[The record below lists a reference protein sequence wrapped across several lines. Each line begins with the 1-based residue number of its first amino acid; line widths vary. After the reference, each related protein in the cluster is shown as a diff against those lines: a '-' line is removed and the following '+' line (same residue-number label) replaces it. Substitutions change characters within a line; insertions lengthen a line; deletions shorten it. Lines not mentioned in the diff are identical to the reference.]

1 MAEKLQCNFSATFI
15 FYKGDNFIAE
25 SLEECVRRL
34 LTSEEA
40 IEKKGL
46 RVNAGKT
53 KIMNCGTGLNLLQFP
68 CPVCRTG
75 VGSNRFFCNGCKHKK
90 CSGLKRLTKYPDY
103 RCKWCQGTAHPLE
116 GRPQREVQVGPDKL
130 EVVASFCYLGDMLS
144 AAGGCELST
153 TTPVK
158 TEVQGA
164 ASSSLFTPPLFQ
176 DTWPCV
182 QLLCVERNVPC
193 Q

>member
-1 MAEKLQCNFSATFI
+1 MAPKSSSVFIPLVKKKNVAEKLQCNFSATFI

-53 KIMNCGTGLNLLQFP
+53 KIMICGKGLNLLQSSGEFP
-68 CPVCRTG
+68 SAVCRTG

-90 CSGLKRLTKYPDY
+90 CSGLKHLTKYPEY
-103 RCKWCQGTAHPLE
+103 RCTWCQGTAHPLD
-116 GRPQREVQVGPDKL
+116 GRPQRDLFVLRFYGP
-130 EVVASFCYLGDMLS
+130 VNPMVSCQARSVYLTTRLLGRLS
-144 AAGGCELST
+144 PLS
-153 TTPVK
+153 
-158 TEVQGA
+158 G
-164 ASSSLFTPPLFQ
+164 
-176 DTWPCV
+176 
-182 QLLCVERNVPC
+182 
-193 Q
+193 